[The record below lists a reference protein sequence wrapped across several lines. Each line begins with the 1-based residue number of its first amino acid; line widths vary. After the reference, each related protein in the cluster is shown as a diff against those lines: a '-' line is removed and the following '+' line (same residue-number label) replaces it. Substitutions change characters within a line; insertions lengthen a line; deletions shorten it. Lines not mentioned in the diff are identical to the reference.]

1 MLRRPPVGT
10 ARPLEEPQ
18 EASESQKE
26 PEEPLEES
34 GASPEPAESL
44 AESEEESRSRESE
57 ALLELL
63 QWVEEREAELKELER
78 QTASGNIL
86 TLQRQQVT
94 TETEGGGH
102 YTYSA
107 HPPARSD
114 RYVHTYLRHYPV
126 YMSARY
132 E

>member
-44 AESEEESRSRESE
+44 AESEESRSRESE

-86 TLQRQQVT
+86 TLQRQQVN
-94 TETEGGGH
+94 TETEGGG
-102 YTYSA
+102 A
-107 HPPARSD
+107 
-114 RYVHTYLRHYPV
+114 L
-126 YMSARY
+126 
-132 E
+132 